1 MTDFMAS
8 NILNTNIYN
17 GQKQYWENVKKNYD
31 AQVLNLQAQA
41 TDLGSY
47 MQNLQ
52 ATNPYSP
59 DLQNLQYM
67 ASNIAYTQK
76 QLQLWSENAQQH
88 IDIAQQAAQRL
99 GGGGGR
105 GGW

>member
-1 MTDFMAS
+1 MTDFIAS

-47 MQNLQ
+47 MQNL
-52 ATNPYSP
+52 
-59 DLQNLQYM
+59 
-67 ASNIAYTQK
+67 
-76 QLQLWSENAQQH
+76 H
-88 IDIAQQAAQRL
+88 I
-99 GGGGGR
+99 
-105 GGW
+105 

>member
-1 MTDFMAS
+1 MTDFIAS

-76 QLQLWSENAQQH
+76 HLQLLSENAQQH
-88 IDIAQQAAQRL
+88 IEIAQEL
-99 GGGGGR
+99 IELYNKNNNN
-105 GGW
+105 

>member
-1 MTDFMAS
+1 MTDFIAS

-31 AQVLNLQAQA
+31 AQVLNLQVQA

-76 QLQLWSENAQQH
+76 HLQLLSENAQQH
-88 IDIAQQAAQRL
+88 IEIAQQAAQRL
-99 GGGGGR
+99 GGGGR